1 MAKRNEDGSFTP
13 QSELGFGD
21 KLGQIFGAVNY
32 TNPKESRNASELEV
46 QEMMFATVD
55 ADRAAEEMFQ
65 EYQKTGVDPQGYR
78 SNITGMSFGDW
89 YKGYQERKKDGTVDF
104 MKDVAPV
111 LSDNLLDKRHPDMFK
126 EVLKQSGNEDFKR
139 VSVSDLLNSGQVI
152 DGKTYFD
159 PRVITMEPGEG
170 GTFKVRENAVTA
182 DGVNERDGGQSLDG
196 LITADSITAAYDVK
210 VANLESMSPGSA
222 LGRNLINKLRSLDL
236 DPSDLVNLYQNAAN
250 PNVSRERTLEIID
263 KIGATYSEAE
273 RKRAEEA
280 NAVSINTLG
289 AGTDSVTQ
297 QWRQISEGTKKYE
310 EAFSKFME
318 SGQVIEVDPNKFSK
332 KGFLVDGENL
342 KGAAL
347 IENLKKA
354 KGYLTGELSRPASL
368 QSPYDI
374 ATGLSVFGASADNT
388 ALTATQYAQKPDR
401 VRKELLGKDFTI
413 NDIES
418 LFTEAQWNSLSEPE
432 KKEAFALIGEMST
445 KNISTLVETKLA
457 EIQPGGAGL
466 DTEQARTVIKNNR
479 NYREFFNTGTNL
491 KNINAM
497 FKDPEIKADF
507 ESLSP
512 QEFAT
517 KYSVDGKL
525 DTKRLVGN
533 NLSNAAKATLN
544 DVISK
549 DNLKEFKVLAENND
563 IEGIKKLVSTINI
576 SEKQQALLTKE
587 LTDTAGD
594 LRQLSITEKNRDLAQ
609 QYIMAALAT
618 ARPDAPI
625 YGFLKDISIGE
636 YATTGLFNSK
646 GAANAKDAASIEASL
661 RSSIPESEFSQPFSD
676 AYSELKDIN
685 KEYRTGKLEN
695 PEMKWQ
701 ESTKALSNMKAQM
714 GLGNAAQQLAMRT
727 AYAQEV
733 INSLKEF
740 VASVKPNLWE
750 EITTLT
756 FAEGGQFKLFGNQV
770 DAIAERNENG
780 KIIGLRIGD
789 TVTTINEMTGQF
801 SPEFI
806 NALVAAGDRANRK
819 QPAKN
824 R

>member
-1 MAKRNEDGSFTP
+1 MARLNPDGSFTP
-13 QSELGFGD
+13 QSQLGFGE
-21 KLGQIFGAVNY
+21 KLGQLFGTENF
-32 TNPKESRNASELEV
+32 TNPKEARNITDTEM

-55 ADRAAEEMFQ
+55 ADRAAEEMFE
-65 EYQKTGVDPQGYR
+65 EYQKTGADPQGYR
-78 SNITGMSFGDW
+78 SNITGMNFGDW
-89 YKGYQERKKDGTVDF
+89 YAGRQQRKKDGTVDF
-104 MKDVAPV
+104 MKDIAPV
-111 LSDNLLDKRHPDMFK
+111 LSDNLLDRRHPDLFR

-139 VSVSDLLNSGQVI
+139 ISVSDLLNSGQFI
-152 DGKTYFD
+152 NGEAYFD

-170 GTFKVRENAVTA
+170 GTFKVRENAVTS
-182 DGVNERDGGQSLDG
+182 DGANERDGGQSLEG
-196 LITADSITAAYDVK
+196 LITSGDITAAYDVK

-222 LGRNLINKLRSLDL
+222 LGRNLINKLRSLNL
-236 DPSDLVNLYQNAAN
+236 DPSDLSNLYQDAAN
-250 PNVSRERTLEIID
+250 PSVSRQRTLEIID
-263 KIGATYSEAE
+263 EIGAKYSEAE
-273 RKRAEEA
+273 REKAAEA
-280 NAVSINTLG
+280 DAVSINTLG

-297 QWRQISEGTKKYE
+297 QWRQISEGTEDYE

-318 SGQVIEVDPNKFSK
+318 SGQVLEVDPNKFSK

-347 IENLKKA
+347 IENLRKA

-374 ATGLSVFGASADNT
+374 ATGLSFFGASADNT
-388 ALTATQYAQKPDR
+388 ALTATQYAQKADR

-413 NDIES
+413 NDVES
-418 LFTEAQWNSLSEPE
+418 LFTEAQWNSLSEPQ

-549 DNLKEFKVLAENND
+549 ENLAEFKVLAENND
-563 IEGIKKLVSTINI
+563 IEGIRKLVSTINI

-594 LRQLSITEKNRDLAQ
+594 LRQLSTTERNRDLAQ

-618 ARPDAPI
+618 ARSDAPI

-646 GAANAKDAASIEASL
+646 GAANAKDAANIEASL
-661 RSSIPESEFSQPFSD
+661 RSSIPEFEFSQPFSD
-676 AYSELKDIN
+676 AYSELRDIN
-685 KEYRTGKLEN
+685 KEYRTDKLKS
-695 PEMKWQ
+695 PEIKWQ
-701 ESTKALSNMKAQM
+701 EATKALANMKAQM
-714 GLGNAAQQLAMRT
+714 GLGNAAQQVAMRT
-727 AYAQEV
+727 AYGQEV
-733 INSLKEF
+733 INTLKEF
-740 VASVKPNLWE
+740 AASVEPSLWD

-756 FAEGGQFKLFGNQV
+756 FAEGGQFKLFGNEV
-770 DAIAERNENG
+770 DAIAERDING
-780 KIIGLRIGD
+780 KITGLRVGD
-789 TVTTINEMTGQF
+789 TVITINEMRGQF

-806 NALVAAGDRANRK
+806 NAFVAAGDRANRK
-819 QPAKN
+819 QPSKN